1 MPAISALKLTKGLA
15 LLWRSKRLL
24 QEDTGVPIKV
34 LMVTLVYIL
43 N

>member
-1 MPAISALKLTKGLA
+1 MLAISALKLIEGLA

-24 QEDTGVPIKV
+24 QEDTGGPLEVF
-34 LMVTLVYIL
+34 MVTLVYIL